1 MTHIREDSSIVSSS
15 DHHSQ
20 SHHQQQQ
27 QTPRSTARACQFC
40 RKRKIK
46 CDALKPACTTCRSS
60 NRTCSYH
67 HGPVKPRP
75 STALLNA
82 AREEKNELERMLVR
96 LKRASTARER
106 EALLGLVD
114 VVNGKVHIRAP
125 TEVERARNVL
135 TGEAV
140 AAEALVSMPTSE
152 AAAAGGGISPSNMAM
167 AVDPDLAR
175 HAGYPTPSG
184 SRTRETASEDCAV
197 PLDHVQGGRKQKGD
211 EDHDEEDEDD
221 DDDDDDSED
230 EDNNDND
237 DDDTIHVLPFE
248 KRQYM
253 GVLVPPTG
261 PTFSLNNSQAA
272 HAPPPPPPP
281 PPPALSAAQET
292 LRYQLIANAAMSR
305 QQEYRLR
312 LLPTIRGVPGDL
324 ALHLLDLHWNRQHH
338 TYLLTYRP
346 AFMRELVDGG
356 NYCTDFLLYAVFA
369 CASKFSERIELRTD
383 PADPETTGQDFF
395 RRCEEII
402 TRDAVLSQSR
412 IPTIVGLLLLGST
425 YNARGLTSKGWLYTG
440 YALRMVF
447 DLGLHI
453 ETERSENHNPL
464 TPGEVEDV
472 EIRRRVFWGAFI
484 CEKLQSV
491 YLGRPA
497 TIQLR
502 DAHVSRDFLDTFEEL
517 EPWAPYVDPQSHT
530 DATSMAAAGGRWNN
544 AVTHSVSVFQQL
556 CLLAKIMTNIIN
568 KIYFA
573 PAASSGAQVAT
584 PTASA
589 AAAPTSGSASP
600 RPRSRRKMRR
610 ALRQIDNALVRWYRE
625 LPPHLVYEPWAVK
638 GGGASTTTATPNLTI
653 LHTTY
658 HCLVILLHCPF
669 ISAGTTTSST
679 TTTATTAAAS
689 SAHGEEAT
697 TAWKRCTTAAR
708 NITNLALAYRATYP
722 LRKSNYMLSY
732 AVYVACTI
740 HVHNAAAVFGVN
752 NSENSA
758 TTAVEYPQIP
768 PHLGS
773 NTTTASDP
781 SLLLRASLVCLDELA
796 VPNSGAA
803 DTARIIRKLMAAKG
817 IPEHLGGGGGGGG
830 GGGLVANTN
839 GNTGNVA
846 GNVVDAAAA
855 HFFAGQHDMTSPH
868 SGSGHVNHAN
878 GINMANDT
886 VMQPAPPP
894 PANPFDD
901 TNFAWQLFD
910 ESPAFDPLA
919 QLQSF
924 SDFGLSGHDL
934 LFGFMDGNFSPSEF
948 MGAS

>member
-1 MTHIREDSSIVSSS
+1 MTRAREGSSMVSST
-15 DHHSQ
+15 DNI
-20 SHHQQQQ
+20 Q

-46 CDALKPACTTCRSS
+46 CDALKPTCTTCRSS

-82 AREEKNELERMLVR
+82 AREEKNELERMLIR
-96 LKRASTARER
+96 LKLAATSRER
-106 EALLGLVD
+106 DALLKFVD
-114 VVNGKVHIRAP
+114 VVNGKVHIRAGSVP
-125 TEVERARNVL
+125 TKEGGSHDVMP
-135 TGEAV
+135 GEAV
-140 AAEALVSMPTSE
+140 AAAALISMPTSE
-152 AAAAGGGISPSNMAM
+152 AAAAAATASAGLGTSPSHMAM
-167 AVDPDLAR
+167 AVDRDLSR
-175 HAGYPTPSG
+175 HGGYPTPSG
-184 SRTRETASEDCAV
+184 SRTRESASEDGVERGQAE
-197 PLDHVQGGRKQKGD
+197 QKKNED
-211 EDHDEEDEDD
+211 DHDQEDEEEDDEDD
-221 DDDDDDSED
+221 DDDDDDEDDED
-230 EDNNDND
+230 EDS
-237 DDDTIHVLPFE
+237 DTINVLPFE
-248 KRQYM
+248 KRHYM

-261 PTFSLNNSQAA
+261 PSLSLTHTGTVHPSPQRQ
-272 HAPPPPPPP
+272 PPPPPPST
-281 PPPALSAAQET
+281 LSPAQET

-312 LLPTIRGVPGDL
+312 LLPSIRGVPADL

-356 NYCTDFLLYAVFA
+356 DYCTDFLLYAVFA

-395 RRCEEII
+395 RRCEAII
-402 TRDAVLSQSR
+402 ARDAVLSQSR
-412 IPTIVGLLLLGST
+412 IPTIVGLLMLGAT

-453 ETERSENHNPL
+453 EDASSLRSPE
-464 TPGEVEDV
+464 EV

-517 EPWAPYVDPQSHT
+517 EPWAPYVDPLSQA
-530 DATSMAAAGGRWNN
+530 DATSLATAGGRWNN

-556 CLLAKIMTNIIN
+556 CLLGKIMTNIIN

-573 PAASSGAQVAT
+573 TSGAGGAQVAT
-584 PTASA
+584 PTAAPSA
-589 AAAPTSGSASP
+589 
-600 RPRSRRKMRR
+600 PRSRKKMSRS
-610 ALRQIDNALVRWYRE
+610 LRQIDSALIRWYRE
-625 LPPHLVYEPWAVK
+625 LPPHLVYEPWATAK
-638 GGGASTTTATPNLTI
+638 GGSTASSTTATPNLTI

-669 ISAGTTTSST
+669 ISAGTASSNSSSST
-679 TTTATTAAAS
+679 ADAAATSTAT
-689 SAHGEEAT
+689 AHGEEAT
-697 TAWKRCTTAAR
+697 RAWKRCTTAAR

-740 HVHNAAAVFGVN
+740 HVHNAAAVFGANSGEAATAPDYPALGTN
-752 NSENSA
+752 NA
-758 TTAVEYPQIP
+758 
-768 PHLGS
+768 
-773 NTTTASDP
+773 TASDP

-817 IPEHLGGGGGGGG
+817 IPEHLGPSFMSGG
-830 GGGLVANTN
+830 TN
-839 GNTGNVA
+839 NGSN

-855 HFFAGQHDMTSPH
+855 HFFAGQQDMTSH
-868 SGSGHVNHAN
+868 NGSVSNTGMN
-878 GINMANDT
+878 NDT
-886 VMQPAPPP
+886 TMQDTAQGH
-894 PANPFDD
+894 PFDD
-901 TNFAWQLFD
+901 TNFTWQLFD

>member
-1 MTHIREDSSIVSSS
+1 MTRAREGSSLVSEL
-15 DHHSQ
+15 
-20 SHHQQQQ
+20 
-27 QTPRSTARACQFC
+27 RSTARACQFC

-46 CDALKPACTTCRSS
+46 CDALKPACTTCHAS

-82 AREEKNELERMLVR
+82 AREEKNGLERMLIR
-96 LKRASTARER
+96 LKLASTSAER
-106 EALLGLVD
+106 DALLGLVD
-114 VVNGKVHIRAP
+114 VVNGKVHIRAGAP
-125 TEVERARNVL
+125 TSMTA
-135 TGEAV
+135 TTSSQDTS
-140 AAEALVSMPTSE
+140 AAAAAAALASMPTSE
-152 AAAAGGGISPSNMAM
+152 AAGNSSLSPSHMPM
-167 AVDPDLAR
+167 AVDADLPR
-175 HAGYPTPSG
+175 HGGYPTPSG
-184 SRTRETASEDCAV
+184 SRTRETASEDGAAV
-197 PLDHVQGGRKQKGD
+197 SDATEKKNGHEDDH
-211 EDHDEEDEDD
+211 EDTNHVTHIEDD
-221 DDDDDDSED
+221 DDDDEVDDEDDED
-230 EDNNDND
+230 EAEDEPKATAIQ
-237 DDDTIHVLPFE
+237 DDDTIAVLPFE
-248 KRQYM
+248 KRTYM

-261 PTFSLNNSQAA
+261 PSLSMGAA
-272 HAPPPPPPP
+272 GPTHIHHSHHHPPPHGVTP
-281 PPPALSAAQET
+281 SADAQST

-312 LLPTIRGVPGDL
+312 LLPTIRGVPAEL

-395 RRCEEII
+395 RRCEDII
-402 TRDAVLSQSR
+402 ARDAVLSQSR
-412 IPTIVGLLLLGST
+412 IPTIVGLLMLGAT
-425 YNARGLTSKGWLYTG
+425 YNARGCTSKGWLYTG

-453 ETERSENHNPL
+453 EEKGDSTGLKPEEI
-464 TPGEVEDV
+464 

-517 EPWAPYVDPQSHT
+517 EPWAPYVDPMSQA

-573 PAASSGAQVAT
+573 TNAAAT
-584 PTASA
+584 AAGGA
-589 AAAPTSGSASP
+589 AAAVATTPTGTATAAA
-600 RPRSRRKMRR
+600 PRSRKKMSR

-625 LPPHLVYEPWAVK
+625 LPPHLVYEPWATK
-638 GGGASTTTATPNLTI
+638 GANGTTPTTTATPNLTI

-669 ISAGTTTSST
+669 ISAGTAGTTG
-679 TTTATTAAAS
+679 ANPS

-697 TAWKRCTTAAR
+697 HAWKRCTTAAR

-722 LRKSNYMLSY
+722 LRKSNYMLVY

-740 HVHNAAAVFGVN
+740 HVHNAAAVFGAAHN
-752 NSENSA
+752 HN
-758 TTAVEYPQIP
+758 
-768 PHLGS
+768 GS
-773 NTTTASDP
+773 SDNTVAADP

-817 IPEHLGGGGGGGG
+817 IPEHLGPSFMSGGGS
-830 GGGLVANTN
+830 AATN
-839 GNTGNVA
+839 GS
-846 GNVVDAAAA
+846 VVDAAAT
-855 HFFAGQHDMTSPH
+855 HFFGQDMASNDT
-868 SGSGHVNHAN
+868 NN
-878 GINMANDT
+878 ANDNANT
-886 VMQPAPPP
+886 STNNLNGNTIHGPAP
-894 PANPFDD
+894 ATAFDD
-901 TNFAWQLFD
+901 TNFTWQLFD

>member
-1 MTHIREDSSIVSSS
+1 MTRAREGSSLVSE
-15 DHHSQ
+15 
-20 SHHQQQQ
+20 
-27 QTPRSTARACQFC
+27 PRSTARACQFC

-46 CDALKPACTTCRSS
+46 CDALKPTCTTCRAS

-82 AREEKNELERMLVR
+82 AREEKNELERMLIR
-96 LKRASTARER
+96 LKLAPTVAER
-106 EALLGLVD
+106 DALLGLVD
-114 VVNGKVHIRAP
+114 VINGKVHIRAGAASASS
-125 TEVERARNVL
+125 TK
-135 TGEAV
+135 TGAGATNSSQDTS
-140 AAEALVSMPTSE
+140 AAAAAAALASMPTSE
-152 AAAAGGGISPSNMAM
+152 AAGNSSSLSPSHMAIDSDM
-167 AVDPDLAR
+167 PR
-175 HAGYPTPSG
+175 NGGYPTPSG
-184 SRTRETASEDCAV
+184 SRTRETASEEGEAAV
-197 PLDHVQGGRKQKGD
+197 SEQTEKKNGHEDEHDASHVTNN
-211 EDHDEEDEDD
+211 EDDDDDEEDDEDD
-221 DDDDDDSED
+221 DDED
-230 EDNNDND
+230 EEEAKDTTVQDDN
-237 DDDTIHVLPFE
+237 TIALHPFE
-248 KRQYM
+248 KRTYM
-253 GVLVPPTG
+253 GVLVPPAG
-261 PTFSLNNSQAA
+261 PSMAMEPTNGSS
-272 HAPPPPPPP
+272 HIHHSHHHPTPHGVTP
-281 PPPALSAAQET
+281 SIDAQST

-312 LLPTIRGVPGDL
+312 LLPTIRGVPAEL

-356 NYCTDFLLYAVFA
+356 EYCTDFLLYAVFA

-383 PADPETTGQDFF
+383 PGDPETTGKDFF
-395 RRCEEII
+395 RRCEDII
-402 TRDAVLSQSR
+402 ARDAVLSQSR
-412 IPTIVGLLLLGST
+412 IPTIVGLLMLGAT
-425 YNARGLTSKGWLYTG
+425 YNARGFTSKGWLYTG

-453 ETERSENHNPL
+453 EEKENSSGLNP
-464 TPGEVEDV
+464 EQI

-502 DAHVSRDFLDTFEEL
+502 DADVSRDFLDTFEEL
-517 EPWAPYVDPQSHT
+517 EPWAPYVDPMSQA

-556 CLLAKIMTNIIN
+556 CSLAKIMTNIIN

-573 PAASSGAQVAT
+573 TNTAATAAGGAAATVAT
-584 PTASA
+584 TPTGTAT
-589 AAAPTSGSASP
+589 AAAPK
-600 RPRSRRKMRR
+600 SRKKMSR

-625 LPPHLVYEPWAVK
+625 LPPHLVYEPWATRGTNVTTP
-638 GGGASTTTATPNLTI
+638 TTTATPNLTI

-669 ISAGTTTSST
+669 ISAGTQVATNTAGVTS
-679 TTTATTAAAS
+679 S

-697 TAWKRCTTAAR
+697 HAWKRCTTAAR

-722 LRKSNYMLSY
+722 LRKSNYMLVY

-740 HVHNAAAVFGVN
+740 HVHNAAAVFGAAHSN
-752 NSENSA
+752 NA
-758 TTAVEYPQIP
+758 D
-768 PHLGS
+768 
-773 NTTTASDP
+773 NTVASDP

-817 IPEHLGGGGGGGG
+817 IPEHLGPSFMSGG
-830 GGGLVANTN
+830 ANTAATN
-839 GNTGNVA
+839 
-846 GNVVDAAAA
+846 GNVVDAAA
-855 HFFAGQHDMTSPH
+855 HFFSQDMAT
-868 SGSGHVNHAN
+868 N
-878 GINMANDT
+878 GTATNPNTNLNGDT
-886 VMQPAPPP
+886 IHGPAP
-894 PANPFDD
+894 ATSFDD
-901 TNFAWQLFD
+901 TNFTWQLFD
-910 ESPAFDPLA
+910 ESPSFDPLA